1 MPDLSTQQL
10 KELFD
15 QYGADLFALCYL
27 QAGRPA
33 QALDLMAAALCDM
46 AANPRLWAQAASPR
60 EGFFRAAYLNCLDNS
75 LRRPK
80 RRKKKKDSPLEEVP
94 RALPFTLTDP
104 LRQVMKLRLAHKAAL
119 FCRERLGLSGEESA
133 RVLGT
138 SPLRA
143 QRLAESA
150 LKKAGVTQGQ
160 ARANLEALAPGP
172 ENLERVWQEFLDQQG
187 RGGFAA
193 RQRCRRA
200 RRFLDAAMPYLA
212 LGVVAV
218 CAAAY
223 LGVEYGWFGA
233 PYTPTQPIEGVI
245 TQEGYDGDSAVSLPI
260 ETGDVSV
267 FVPEEE
273 GFAEYIVHN
282 TPYSPEDI
290 LRQMVYLG
298 GAPEGTTL
306 LSANLDSG
314 GTESSD
320 GSTVTYT
327 LGDTLSLTLEF
338 SQEAA
343 SLSGEEGE
351 QMLQAM
357 AATFAAYTQ
366 GPGPALHPLPGRRAD
381 GKRKNRPG
389 FPGQPADRHPHRGD
403 GLPGIMGTR

>member
-143 QRLAESA
+143 QRLAKSA

-267 FVPEEE
+267 FVPEEG

-290 LRQMVYLG
+290 LRQMVLLG

-343 SLSGEEGE
+343 ALAGEEGE
-351 QMLQAM
+351 RTLQAM

-366 GPGPALHPLPGRRAD
+366 GLDRLSFRCQGEELTVNGKTAQDFLD
-381 GKRKNRPG
+381 G
-389 FPGQPADRHPHRGD
+389 Q
-403 GLPGIMGTR
+403 LTITRTVETDYRE

>member
-119 FCRERLGLSGEESA
+119 FCRERLCLSGEESA

-143 QRLAESA
+143 QRLAKSA

-223 LGVEYGWFGA
+223 LGVEYGWFGT

-267 FVPEEE
+267 FVPEEG

-298 GAPEGTTL
+298 GAPQGTTL

-366 GPGPALHPLPGRRAD
+366 GLDQLSIRCQGEELTVN
-381 GKRKNRPG
+381 GKTAQD
-389 FPGQPADRHPHRGD
+389 FLDSQ
-403 GLPGIMGTR
+403 LTVTRTVETDYRE

>member
-133 RVLGT
+133 RVLAT

-223 LGVEYGWFGA
+223 LGVEYGWFGT

-267 FVPEEE
+267 FVPEEG

-298 GAPEGTTL
+298 GAPQGTTL

-366 GPGPALHPLPGRRAD
+366 GLDQLSIRCQGEELTVNGKTAQDFLD
-381 GKRKNRPG
+381 G
-389 FPGQPADRHPHRGD
+389 Q
-403 GLPGIMGTR
+403 LTVTRTVETDYRE

>member
-46 AANPRLWAQAASPR
+46 AANPRLWAQAPSPR

-223 LGVEYGWFGA
+223 LGVEYGWFGT

-267 FVPEEE
+267 FVPEEG

-298 GAPEGTTL
+298 GAPQGTTL

-343 SLSGEEGE
+343 TLSGEEGE
-351 QMLQAM
+351 RMLQAM

-366 GPGPALHPLPGRRAD
+366 GLDRLSFRCQGEELTVN
-381 GKRKNRPG
+381 GKTAQD
-389 FPGQPADRHPHRGD
+389 FLDSQ
-403 GLPGIMGTR
+403 LTVTRTAETDYRE

>member
-46 AANPRLWAQAASPR
+46 AANPRLWAQAPSPR

-223 LGVEYGWFGA
+223 LGVEYGWFGT

-267 FVPEEE
+267 FVPEEG

-298 GAPEGTTL
+298 GAPQGTTL

-351 QMLQAM
+351 RMLQAM
-357 AATFAAYTQ
+357 AATFAAYTAQTAGDVNQLSIRCQ
-366 GPGPALHPLPGRRAD
+366 GEELTVN
-381 GKRKNRPG
+381 GKTAQDFLG
-389 FPGQPADRHPHRGD
+389 GQ
-403 GLPGIMGTR
+403 LTITRTVETDYRE

>member
-119 FCRERLGLSGEESA
+119 FCRERLCLSGEESA

-143 QRLAESA
+143 QRLEESA

-267 FVPEEE
+267 FVPEEG

-298 GAPEGTTL
+298 GAPQGTTL

-343 SLSGEEGE
+343 TLSGEEGE
-351 QMLQAM
+351 RMLQAM
-357 AATFAAYTQ
+357 AATFAAYTAQTAGDVNQLSIRCQ
-366 GPGPALHPLPGRRAD
+366 GEELTVNGKTAQDFLD
-381 GKRKNRPG
+381 G
-389 FPGQPADRHPHRGD
+389 Q
-403 GLPGIMGTR
+403 LTITRTVETDYRE

>member
-46 AANPRLWAQAASPR
+46 AANPRLWAQAPSPR

-267 FVPEEE
+267 FVPEEG

-298 GAPEGTTL
+298 GAPAGTTL

-351 QMLQAM
+351 RTLQAM

-366 GPGPALHPLPGRRAD
+366 GLDRLSFRCQGEELTVNGKTAQDFLD
-381 GKRKNRPG
+381 G
-389 FPGQPADRHPHRGD
+389 Q
-403 GLPGIMGTR
+403 LTITRTVETDYRE

>member
-223 LGVEYGWFGA
+223 LGVEYGWFGT

-267 FVPEEE
+267 FVPEEG

-282 TPYSPEDI
+282 TPYSQEDI
-290 LRQMVYLG
+290 LRQMVLLG

-351 QMLQAM
+351 RMLQAM
-357 AATFAAYTQ
+357 AATFAAYTAQTAGDVNQLSFRCQ
-366 GPGPALHPLPGRRAD
+366 GEELTVN
-381 GKRKNRPG
+381 GKTAQDFLG
-389 FPGQPADRHPHRGD
+389 GQ
-403 GLPGIMGTR
+403 LTITRTVETDYRE

>member
-46 AANPRLWAQAASPR
+46 AANPRLWAQAPSPR

-223 LGVEYGWFGA
+223 LGVEYGWFGT

-267 FVPEEE
+267 FVPEEG

-298 GAPEGTTL
+298 GAPQGTTL

-366 GPGPALHPLPGRRAD
+366 GLDQLSIRCQGEELTVNGKTAQDFLD
-381 GKRKNRPG
+381 G
-389 FPGQPADRHPHRGD
+389 Q
-403 GLPGIMGTR
+403 LTVTRTVETDYRE

>member
-267 FVPEEE
+267 FVPEEG

-290 LRQMVYLG
+290 LRQMVLLG

-351 QMLQAM
+351 RMLQAM

-366 GPGPALHPLPGRRAD
+366 GLDQLSIRCQGEELTVN
-381 GKRKNRPG
+381 GKTAQD
-389 FPGQPADRHPHRGD
+389 FLDSQ
-403 GLPGIMGTR
+403 LTVTRTVETDYRE

>member
-46 AANPRLWAQAASPR
+46 AANPRLWAQAPSPR

-150 LKKAGVTQGQ
+150 LKKAGITQGQ

-267 FVPEEE
+267 FVPEEG

-290 LRQMVYLG
+290 LRQMVLLG
-298 GAPEGTTL
+298 GAPQGTTL

-366 GPGPALHPLPGRRAD
+366 GLDQLSIRCQGEELTVN
-381 GKRKNRPG
+381 GKTAQD
-389 FPGQPADRHPHRGD
+389 FLDSQ
-403 GLPGIMGTR
+403 LTVTRTAETDYRE

>member
-172 ENLERVWQEFLDQQG
+172 ENVERVWQEFLDQQG

-223 LGVEYGWFGA
+223 LGVEYGWFGV

-245 TQEGYDGDSAVSLPI
+245 TQEGYGGDSAVSLPI

-267 FVPEEE
+267 FVPEEG

-298 GAPEGTTL
+298 GAPQGTTL

-327 LGDTLSLTLEF
+327 LGETLSLTLEF

-351 QMLQAM
+351 RMLQAM

-366 GPGPALHPLPGRRAD
+366 GLDRLSFRCQGEELTVNGKTAQDFLD
-381 GKRKNRPG
+381 G
-389 FPGQPADRHPHRGD
+389 Q
-403 GLPGIMGTR
+403 LTITRTVETDYRE

>member
-160 ARANLEALAPGP
+160 VRANLEALAPG
-172 ENLERVWQEFLDQQG
+172 EDNLERVWQEFLDQQG

-267 FVPEEE
+267 FVPEEG

-298 GAPEGTTL
+298 GAPQGATL

-351 QMLQAM
+351 RMLQAM
-357 AATFAAYTQ
+357 AATFAAYTAQTAGDVNQLSFRCQ
-366 GPGPALHPLPGRRAD
+366 GEELTVN
-381 GKRKNRPG
+381 GKTAQDFLG
-389 FPGQPADRHPHRGD
+389 GQ
-403 GLPGIMGTR
+403 LTITRTVETDYRE

>member
-150 LKKAGVTQGQ
+150 LKKAGITQGQ
-160 ARANLEALAPGP
+160 ARANLEALAPG
-172 ENLERVWQEFLDQQG
+172 EDNLERVWQEFLDQQG

-233 PYTPTQPIEGVI
+233 PYPPPQPIAGVI
-245 TQEGYDGDSAVSLPI
+245 PQEGYDGDSAVSLPI

-267 FVPEEE
+267 FVPEEG

-290 LRQMVYLG
+290 LRQMVLLG

-351 QMLQAM
+351 RMLQAM

-366 GPGPALHPLPGRRAD
+366 GLDRLSFRCQGEELTVN
-381 GKRKNRPG
+381 GKTAQDFLG
-389 FPGQPADRHPHRGD
+389 GQ
-403 GLPGIMGTR
+403 LTITRTVETDYRE

>member
-119 FCRERLGLSGEESA
+119 FCRERLCLSGEESA

-143 QRLAESA
+143 QRLAKSA

-267 FVPEEE
+267 FVPEEG

-290 LRQMVYLG
+290 LRQMVLLG

-351 QMLQAM
+351 RTLQAM

-366 GPGPALHPLPGRRAD
+366 GLDQLSIRCQGEELTVN
-381 GKRKNRPG
+381 GKTAQDFLG
-389 FPGQPADRHPHRGD
+389 GQ
-403 GLPGIMGTR
+403 LTITRTAETDYRE

>member
-46 AANPRLWAQAASPR
+46 AANPRLWAQAPSPR

-119 FCRERLGLSGEESA
+119 FCRERLGLSGEEGA

-150 LKKAGVTQGQ
+150 LKKAGITLGQ
-160 ARANLEALAPGP
+160 VRANLEALAPG
-172 ENLERVWQEFLDQQG
+172 EDNLERVWQEFLDQQG

-267 FVPEEE
+267 FVPEEG

-290 LRQMVYLG
+290 LRQMVLLG
-298 GAPEGTTL
+298 GAPQGTTL

-351 QMLQAM
+351 RMLQAM

-366 GPGPALHPLPGRRAD
+366 GLDQLSIRCQGEELTVN
-381 GKRKNRPG
+381 GKTAQDFLG
-389 FPGQPADRHPHRGD
+389 GQ
-403 GLPGIMGTR
+403 LTVTRTVETDYRQ

>member
-223 LGVEYGWFGA
+223 LGVEYGWFGT

-267 FVPEEE
+267 FVPEEG

-290 LRQMVYLG
+290 LRQMVLLG

-351 QMLQAM
+351 RMLQAM

-366 GPGPALHPLPGRRAD
+366 GLDQLSIRCQGEELTVNGKTAQDFLD
-381 GKRKNRPG
+381 G
-389 FPGQPADRHPHRGD
+389 Q
-403 GLPGIMGTR
+403 LTITRTVETDYRE